1 MTNIG
6 IPVRW
11 TPRDAPLP
19 ARAVV
24 ASGAAARALG
34 RRVAELDDDALRTL
48 AAVAGEGVLAILGD
62 PSALPW
68 IDGVT
73 YLGRDEAAPDLLLP
87 TAVAPTIPAAV
98 LEAAIRKLV
107 PRATPVAVLP
117 APARLIPCGAAR
129 AIDRERLA
137 AWLAAP

>member
-1 MTNIG
+1 VTDAR
-6 IPVRW
+6 IPLGW
-11 TPRDAPLP
+11 TPRHPPLS

-34 RRVAELDDDALRTL
+34 RRVAELHDDAMRTL
-48 AAVAGEGVLAILGD
+48 TAVAGDDVLVVLGD
-62 PSALPW
+62 SSALPW

-87 TAVAPTIPAAV
+87 TAVAPTIPVAV
-98 LEAAIRKLV
+98 LETAVRRLVLWAA
-107 PRATPVAVLP
+107 PVAVLP

-129 AIDRERLA
+129 AIDRGRLA
-137 AWLAAP
+137 AWLEAR